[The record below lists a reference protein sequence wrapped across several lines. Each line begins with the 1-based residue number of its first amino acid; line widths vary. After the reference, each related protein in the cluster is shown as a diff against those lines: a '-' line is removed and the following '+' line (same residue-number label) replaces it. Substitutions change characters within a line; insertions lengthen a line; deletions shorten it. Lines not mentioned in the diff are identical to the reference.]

1 MEMPQGEKEMTTHTR
16 SHDESVL
23 DMLRED
29 EAFAIEYLSVAL
41 EEIDE
46 DGGEDAFLIAI
57 RRLIEARGGMGN
69 LSKNTGLARPNLYRS
84 IAAGGDPKLSTI
96 LKVLQALGVGMSKVV
111 SHRPDVGSQRTDP

>member
-1 MEMPQGEKEMTTHTR
+1 MPQGEKEMTTHTR

-23 DMLRED
+23 DILRED

-46 DGGEDAFLIAI
+46 DGGEDAFLVAI

>member
-1 MEMPQGEKEMTTHTR
+1 MAQGEKEMTTRTR
-16 SHDESVL
+16 SHEESVL
-23 DMLRED
+23 EMLRED

-46 DGGEDAFLIAI
+46 DGGEDVFLTAI

-111 SHRPDVGSQRTDP
+111 SHRADMGSQSPDQ